1 MIVQNLHTHTR
12 YGDGVNCPE
21 EMVLGAIRSGCTSL
35 GFSEHSP
42 LPRHLDPDG
51 WSMAERDVDRYRA
64 EVLALRSKYVGTLSL
79 YLGLEQDMDSPAVEG
94 PWDYRIG
101 SVHSVWAEGR
111 CLSVDNSAAALQAAI
126 SRHFGGDPL
135 ALAEAYYQR
144 LSQVAAVTG
153 CEIVGH
159 FDLVTKFNEGGALFD
174 ESCPRYRDAA
184 LGALDTLSGRGLLFE
199 INTGAMSRGYRTA
212 PYPAPFLLRELCR
225 RGEAICLTSD
235 SHSAETV
242 LHGFPQAAELARSCG
257 FRESMVLTERG
268 FLPQKL
274 P

>member
-12 YGDGVNCPE
+12 YGDGVNCLE

-111 CLSVDNSAAALQAAI
+111 CLSVDNTAAALQAAI

-225 RGEAICLTSD
+225 RGGPLI
-235 SHSAETV
+235 V
-242 LHGFPQAAELARSCG
+242 L
-257 FRESMVLTERG
+257 
-268 FLPQKL
+268 
-274 P
+274 

>member
-1 MIVQNLHTHTR
+1 MISDTHTR

-111 CLSVDNSAAALQAAI
+111 CLSVDNTAAALQAAI

-212 PYPAPFLLRELCR
+212 PYPAPFLLRELCAVGADTL
-225 RGEAICLTSD
+225 RGRMCW
-235 SHSAETV
+235 
-242 LHGFPQAAELARSCG
+242 
-257 FRESMVLTERG
+257 
-268 FLPQKL
+268 FLCIPFKS
-274 P
+274 